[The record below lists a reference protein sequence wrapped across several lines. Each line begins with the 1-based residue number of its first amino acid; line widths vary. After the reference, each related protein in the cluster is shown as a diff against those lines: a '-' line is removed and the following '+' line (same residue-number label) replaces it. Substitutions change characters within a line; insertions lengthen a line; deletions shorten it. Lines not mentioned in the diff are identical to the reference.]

1 MREKK
6 RFILITYF
14 IFLVF
19 SVFVCYRIFYTEKP
33 TITLG
38 VFSGSAWKVP
48 NPTAYRLY
56 DGLIADFRAKY
67 PQYTVTYKS
76 GIRAQDYSE
85 RIAEDI
91 LKSEEPDLFFILPED
106 FTTLASIGVLANLDS
121 YIKRG
126 LIDVSKLYENALA
139 AGIYENHQYALPF
152 EVVPSLM
159 FVNTTLLEELQ
170 APIPDEHW
178 TWDDLMKYALSATK
192 DTDKNGVLDTFGV
205 NGWTWLDAAYS
216 NNELL
221 FNSSGTIALLDQE
234 GVVESVNFY
243 LQLKNLTRNTIVSD
257 FDSGRVLFCPFP
269 YSSYRAYKYYPYSVQ
284 RFGNFKWKA
293 LNMPRGPKGQNASE
307 LKVLLIGMAK
317 NAINKKGVLELLE
330 HLTLNEESAYRIL
343 AYSQGL
349 PAQKNII
356 TTSRAED
363 ILNHHISASE
373 TPIDSY
379 LLDALI
385 KESVVVPRFK
395 KHASALEIATRAI
408 NSEQVQSTSSL
419 KNFLS
424 KLDHTLESY
433 IKE

>member
-1 MREKK
+1 MWNKK
-6 RFILITYF
+6 RIVVAIYIIISILS
-14 IFLVF
+14 IFLF
-19 SVFVCYRIFYTEKP
+19 YRIFYTEQE

-38 VFSGSAWKVP
+38 VFTGSAWKVP

-67 PQYTVTYKS
+67 PTYTVMYKS
-76 GIRAQDYSE
+76 GIQAQDYSE

-106 FTTLASIGVLANLDS
+106 FTTFASIGVLADLDV
-121 YIKRG
+121 YIKNNK
-126 LIDVSKLYENALA
+126 INTTKLYENALA

-178 TWDDLMKYALSATK
+178 TWDDLMNYALSATK

-216 NNELL
+216 NKELL
-221 FNSSGTIALLDQE
+221 FDTSGTMALLDQD
-234 GVVESVNFY
+234 GVIEAVDFY
-243 LQLKNLTRNTIVSD
+243 LKLKNLTRNNIVPD
-257 FDSGRVLFCPFP
+257 FDSGIVLFCPFP

-284 RFGNFKWKA
+284 RFGDFKWKA

-317 NAINKKGVLELLE
+317 KAINKKGVLELLE

-356 TTSRAED
+356 TTSRAEE

-408 NSEQVQSTSSL
+408 YSEQVQSTSSL

-424 KLDHTLESY
+424 KLDHTIESY